1 MHIRECS
8 CKLTGWS
15 FQQVPVWQLREGA
28 AKLKMKNDYNDEI
41 DLPLCT
47 PETVGLAIA
56 AQQRKVSK
64 SGRDLKGVD
73 LSGIDFRGLDFR
85 ACNFE
90 KANLAGANLDG
101 CDLRETNMKN
111 AIFSTGFLAPTLGEG
126 VELQRWEHAQTAWKQ
141 WENRTN
147 GQRPTEVASMQG
159 VLLGGADLSQAV
171 LQGVNMSRVD
181 GQKTDAFKAVCLV
194 KAHLQGVILM

>member
-1 MHIRECS
+1 M
-8 CKLTGWS
+8 
-15 FQQVPVWQLREGA
+15 REGA
-28 AKLKMKNDYNDEI
+28 AELKMNDEDDVEI

-64 SGRDLKGVD
+64 SGRDLEGVD
-73 LSGIDFRGLDFR
+73 LRGIDFRGLDFR

-90 KANLAGANLDG
+90 NAKLAGAKLDG
-101 CDLRETNMKN
+101 CDLRETNMKH
-111 AIFSTGFLAPTLGEG
+111 AIFSTGFVGPTLE
-126 VELQRWEHAQTAWKQ
+126 ENEDLDERIRERRILWDK
-141 WENRTN
+141 WENGTN
-147 GQRPTEVASMQG
+147 GQRPTVVASMQG

-194 KAHLQGVILM
+194 GAHFQDVILR